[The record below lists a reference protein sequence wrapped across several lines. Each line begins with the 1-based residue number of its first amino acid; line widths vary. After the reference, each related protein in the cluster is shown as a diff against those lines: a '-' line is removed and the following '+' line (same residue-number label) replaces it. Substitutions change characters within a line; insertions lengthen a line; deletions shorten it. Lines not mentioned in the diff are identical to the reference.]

1 MHQYSYRPR
10 MRFYFGGRM
19 TPVVRALLIVNGAVF
34 LLQMLFTVVGP
45 LRDIAA
51 HLPGGRLETT
61 LGLSIEHFLP
71 WQVVTYMFLHDSSGP
86 LPVHLLFNML
96 ALWMLGKEVE
106 RSLRSRPFLVL
117 YITSGVI
124 AGLCHLPL
132 AAVTTSTINEVEISN
147 AHIPVIGASGAVF
160 GVLVAYAV
168 FFPDNRIWFIKARY
182 FVPGL
187 IAFETL
193 MLVIGGGTGQ
203 VAHLAH
209 IGGAGWGL
217 LFLKG
222 RPLLRRLGE
231 KAASQRRTRAA
242 NDEVKVRRRVD
253 ELLDKINR
261 EGISSL
267 TKEEKDFLTKASRRH
282 KRGTRGSDSFTSHL

>member
-10 MRFYFGGRM
+10 MRFYFGGKM
-19 TPVVRALLIVNGAVF
+19 TPVVRALLIANGAIF
-34 LLQMLFTVVGP
+34 LLQLLFAVVGP

-51 HLPGGRLETT
+51 HLPGGRLETA
-61 LGLSIEHFLP
+61 LGLNIPHFRP
-71 WQVVTYMFLHDSSGP
+71 WQVVTYMFLHDPSGP

-117 YITSGVI
+117 YITSGI
-124 AGLCHLPL
+124 FAGLCHLAL
-132 AAVTTSTINEVEISN
+132 AAALKSV
-147 AHIPVIGASGAVF
+147 APVIGASGAVF

-193 MLVIGGGTGQ
+193 MLVIGGGTGH

-222 RPLLRRLGE
+222 RPLLRRLRE
-231 KAASQRRTRAA
+231 KASRQRKTRAA
-242 NDEVKVRRRVD
+242 NEEVKVRRRVD

-282 KRGTRGSDSFTSHL
+282 KRGTKGSGSFTSHL

>member
-1 MHQYSYRPR
+1 
-10 MRFYFGGRM
+10 MRFYFGGKM
-19 TPVVRALLIVNGAVF
+19 TPIVRALLIANVAVF
-34 LLQMLFTVVGP
+34 LLQLLFVAVGP
-45 LRDIAA
+45 LRAIAA
-51 HLPGGRLETT
+51 HLPGGRLETA
-61 LGLSIEHFLP
+61 LGLNIPHFRP
-71 WQVVTYMFLHDSSGP
+71 WQVVTYMFLHDPSGP

-96 ALWMLGKEVE
+96 ALWMLGKDVE
-106 RSLRSRPFLVL
+106 RSLRSRPFFVL
-117 YITSGVI
+117 YITSGI
-124 AGLCHLPL
+124 FAGLCHLAL
-132 AAVTTSTINEVEISN
+132 AAALKSP
-147 AHIPVIGASGAVF
+147 APVIGASGAVF

-193 MLVIGGGTGQ
+193 MLVMSGGGGQ

-222 RPLLRRLGE
+222 RPLLRRLKENVAHQKRIRDAGE
-231 KAASQRRTRAA
+231 EA
-242 NDEVKVRRRVD
+242 KVRRRVD

-261 EGISSL
+261 QGISSL

-282 KRGTRGSDSFTSHL
+282 KRGTNGSDSFTSHL